1 MIRRV
6 TETVEKNLVPKE
18 DIFIKTRMI
27 SEGVHA
33 QVSEK
38 ISPELY
44 KMSMREN
51 NIGSNDLKIR
61 EKLDFSDPESIIE
74 LFADVNKID
83 TSSDFRQEIIFESSG
98 LRAPIYLNKH
108 SRLDLFIQ
116 NNKATVFE
124 DGVILVTGIFP
135 KRFEWLDEKLS
146 NGLPISTVLPSMSAS
161 IINVVFSLSC
171 MNYNTNRGCRYCNL
185 FSNPISKKISML
197 PKETLRVWAKY
208 QGEAVKTAIDNG
220 WRGSIAISGG
230 ALAPAQRGE
239 YLERLEIVLSSL
251 KDAVG
256 DEIYKKLPK
265 VYNHCPPDDFS
276 DMYKWKE
283 MGITATSFDLE
294 VMDDAYFAAV
304 CPGKAAYKPLS
315 YFKKAQEYSVNVF
328 EPLVGTIGC
337 VVMGIEPM
345 STLVRG
351 FDERI
356 SKGILPLPLV
366 FHSTPGS
373 AYEDFRPPTAE
384 WIIEASEKM
393 ADSFMK
399 HIFKWFKLTKADA
412 KEGGKYVSK
421 FSPRKMP
428 TTHLSVVFDEV
439 GFRINQLLRGRSIS
453 ELMEGKKKG

>member
-1 MIRRV
+1 MV
-6 TETVEKNLVPKE
+6 TETVEKKIITKE
-18 DIFIKTRMI
+18 DIFIKARMI
-27 SEGVHA
+27 SEGVRA
-33 QVSEK
+33 QVSKEA
-38 ISPELY
+38 SPELY
-44 KMSMREN
+44 KAAMGEN
-51 NIGSNDLKIR
+51 KVDELKIP
-61 EKLDFSDPESIIE
+61 EKLDFNNPESIIE
-74 LFADVNKID
+74 LFAEVNKTD
-83 TSSDFRQEIIFESSG
+83 TSSDFRQEIIFNGSG

-108 SRLDLFIQ
+108 SRMELLIQ
-116 NNKATVFE
+116 DNNASVFE
-124 DGVILVTGIFP
+124 DGDILVTGTFS
-135 KRFEWLDEKLS
+135 KRFEWSDEKLS

-208 QGEAVKTAIDNG
+208 QGEAVKIAIDNG

-256 DEIYKKLPK
+256 DEIFRKLPK
-265 VYNHCPPDDFS
+265 VYNHCPPEDFS

-283 MGITATSFDLE
+283 MGITTTSFDLE
-294 VMDDAYFAAV
+294 VMDDAYFAAI
-304 CPGKAAYKPLS
+304 CPGKAAHKPLS
-315 YFKKAQEYSVNVF
+315 YYKKAQEYSVEVF
-328 EPLVGTIGC
+328 GPVSGTIGC

-345 STLVRG
+345 TTLVEG

-373 AYEDFRPPTAE
+373 AYEGFRPPTAE

-399 HIFKWFKLTKADA
+399 HIFKWIKPRRVNT
-412 KEGGKYVSK
+412 KEGGKGLSNLSSGR
-421 FSPRKMP
+421 FP
-428 TTHLSVVFDEV
+428 TTHLSVLFDEI
-439 GFRINQLLRGRSIS
+439 GFRLNKLLGGRKLS
-453 ELMEGKKKG
+453 EIMS